1 MKILLSLFL
10 AFSSVF
16 ACKED
21 TKPTF
26 PQVRILGDK
35 VEAKGEMEEKTF
47 TDSFDRVWVSS
58 SIKAQVF
65 HSNENKVIIRAPK
78 SVLEN
83 VVVETKEGRVHI
95 RFKNGLTIIGAHNV
109 SAKIYTPQLKGM
121 TIDSSA
127 DVVVM
132 DKFTQEE
139 MKISVSSSAELEGTL
154 EANQMEISASSSAS
168 FTGKVWAL
176 DLQAQVSSSADMLLS
191 GKAKN
196 VRLSASSSGD
206 LNAAALSAETAD
218 LQANSSGDIEVGV
231 EKHANAKASSSGDIR
246 ILKKGEVIVKEETSS
261 SGKVI
266 VH

>member
-10 AFSSVF
+10 AFASVY

-26 PQVRILGDK
+26 PQVRILGNE
-35 VEAKGEMEEKTF
+35 VEAKGEMEERTF
-47 TDSFDRVWVSS
+47 QDTFDRVWVSS
-58 SIKAQVF
+58 SIDAQVF
-65 HSNENKVIIRAPK
+65 HSNENKVVIRAPK
-78 SVLEN
+78 SVIEN
-83 VVVETKEGRVHI
+83 VAVETKEGRVHI
-95 RFKNGLTIIGAHNV
+95 RFKNNITIIGSHNV
-109 SAKIYTPQLKGM
+109 TAKIYTPQLKGL
-121 TIDSSA
+121 TADSSA

-139 MKISVSSSAELEGTL
+139 MKISISSSAEVEGTL
-154 EANQMEISASSSAS
+154 EANRMEISASSSGG

-206 LNAAALSAETAD
+206 LNASALTAETAD
-218 LQANSSGDIEVGV
+218 LSANSSGDIEVGV
-231 EKHANAKASSSGDIR
+231 EKQANAKASSSGDIR
-246 ILKKGEVIVKEETSS
+246 ILKKGQVIVKEETSS